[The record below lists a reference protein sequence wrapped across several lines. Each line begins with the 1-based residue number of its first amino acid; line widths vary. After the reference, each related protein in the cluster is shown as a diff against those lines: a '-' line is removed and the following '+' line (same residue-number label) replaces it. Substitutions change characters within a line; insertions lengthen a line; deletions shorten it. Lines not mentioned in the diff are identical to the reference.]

1 MEHTKDTDA
10 LATATATATLTPAA
24 LDPHDVSSKSSK
36 AVEEGIL
43 ETDYSS
49 KATSK
54 TSFTD
59 YLVPYFALFDI
70 LVTEALTK
78 LQRVFSYSTS
88 MERLVLGCAALGEV
102 GIGAVRPIT
111 PPLDFLPLIW

>member
-1 MEHTKDTDA
+1 MEHTKDTEA
-10 LATATATATLTPAA
+10 QATATMTPAA

-49 KATSK
+49 KATNK

-59 YLVPYFALFDI
+59 YLVPYYALFDI
-70 LVTEALTK
+70 LMTEDLTK
-78 LQRVFSYSTS
+78 L
-88 MERLVLGCAALGEV
+88 
-102 GIGAVRPIT
+102 
-111 PPLDFLPLIW
+111 